1 MLKMIN
7 GMFYD
12 ELSKIKGCVLSFK
25 DVEENFI
32 IYYFIILN
40 CFDRIVVIVVEQF
53 VKDGMFVVERNK

>member
-12 ELSKIKGCVLSFK
+12 ELSKIKGCVLNFK

-40 CFDRIVVIVVEQF
+40 CFDRIVVIVVE
-53 VKDGMFVVERNK
+53 

>member
-12 ELSKIKGCVLSFK
+12 ELSKIKGCVLNFK

>member
-12 ELSKIKGCVLSFK
+12 ELCKIKGCVLNFK

>member
-12 ELSKIKGCVLSFK
+12 ELCKIKGCVLNFK

-40 CFDRIVVIVVEQF
+40 CFDRIVVIVVE
-53 VKDGMFVVERNK
+53 

>member
-32 IYYFIILN
+32 IYNFIILN
-40 CFDRIVVIVVEQF
+40 CFDRIVVIVVE
-53 VKDGMFVVERNK
+53 